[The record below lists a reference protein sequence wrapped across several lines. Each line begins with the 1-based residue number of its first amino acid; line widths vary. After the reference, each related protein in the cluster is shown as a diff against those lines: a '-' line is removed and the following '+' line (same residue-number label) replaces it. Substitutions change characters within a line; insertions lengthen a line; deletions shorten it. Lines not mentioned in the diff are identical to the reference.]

1 MAYGMAETLPLQAVK
16 VFDAVARHMNFT
28 KAADE
33 LNMTQSAVSYQIKLL
48 ESFIGAPLF
57 LRQARGVA
65 LSEHGQAV
73 APLVRRALN
82 DLNQAFQSAKDESA
96 NLLVIS
102 TMQSFASTWLAP
114 RIGNFQMA
122 NPDIAVRLDVSNH
135 LVDFERDRVDVGIR
149 TGKGDWPGLKSHL
162 LGGGNFTA
170 VCSPA
175 YYERIGKPKSPADLT
190 DCIFIG
196 PRDDWWP
203 IWFAAAGLKPPAAL
217 SRPGV
222 DVETQQIAAVLAVAG
237 HGLALVHP
245 GFVTEEIKDGKLIQ
259 PFALMASTGFSYFL
273 VYPRANRLPRKT
285 QLFRDWILAEA
296 GRLPPDGSDAKMTA
310 MP

>member
-1 MAYGMAETLPLQAVK
+1 MAETPPLQAVK

-33 LNMTQSAVSYQIKLL
+33 LNMTQSAVSYQVKLL

-57 LRQARGVA
+57 VRQARGVA
-65 LSEHGQAV
+65 LSEQGAQV
-73 APLVRRALN
+73 APLVRRALS
-82 DLNQAFQSAKDESA
+82 DLTQAFQSAKVETA

-102 TMQSFASTWLAP
+102 TMQTFASNWLAP

-122 NPDIAVRLDVSNH
+122 NPDIAVRLDVSSH
-135 LVDFERDRVDVGIR
+135 LVDFERDGVDVGIR
-149 TGKGDWPGLKSHL
+149 SGKGSWPGLESHL
-162 LGGGNFTA
+162 VGGGNFTA
-170 VCSPA
+170 VCNPA
-175 YYERIGKPKSPADLT
+175 YYERIGKPKSPADLA

-196 PRDDWWP
+196 PRDEWWP
-203 IWFAAAGLKPPAAL
+203 IWFAAAGLKAPAAL

-222 DVETQQIAAVLAVAG
+222 DVETQQMAAVLAVAG

-245 GFVTEEIKDGKLIQ
+245 GFVAEEIKAGKLIQ
-259 PFALMASTGFSYFL
+259 PFALMASTGFNYYL
-273 VYPRANRLPRKT
+273 VYPKTGRLPRKI

-296 GRLPPDGSDAKMTA
+296 GQAPSEFSLTR
-310 MP
+310 

>member
-1 MAYGMAETLPLQAVK
+1 MAETLPLQAVK
-16 VFDAVARHMNFT
+16 VFDAVARHLNFT

-33 LNMTQSAVSYQIKLL
+33 LNMTQSAVSYQVKLL

-82 DLNQAFQSAKDESA
+82 DLTQAFQSAKDESA

-122 NPDIAVRLDVSNH
+122 NPDIAVRLDISNH

-149 TGKGDWPGLKSHL
+149 TGKGDWPGLRSHL
-162 LGGGNFTA
+162 LGGGNFTL

-175 YYERIGKPKSPADLT
+175 YYERIGRPKSPADLT

-196 PRDDWWP
+196 PRDEWWP

-245 GFVTEEIKDGKLIQ
+245 GFVTEEVKAGKLIQ

-273 VYPRANRLPRKT
+273 VYRRVNRLPRKT

-296 GRLPPDGSDAKMTA
+296 GRHSPDGSQARTIA
-310 MP
+310 TP

>member
-1 MAYGMAETLPLQAVK
+1 MAEIPPLQAVK

-28 KAADE
+28 KAAEE
-33 LNMTQSAVSYQIKLL
+33 LNMTQSAVSYQVKLL

-57 LRQARGVA
+57 VRQARGVA
-65 LSEHGQAV
+65 LSGQGQAV

-82 DLNQAFQSAKDESA
+82 DLTQAFKSAKAETT

-102 TMQSFASTWLAP
+102 TMQTFASTWLAP
-114 RIGNFQMA
+114 RIGRFQMA

-135 LVDFERDRVDVGIR
+135 LVDFERDGVDAAIR
-149 TGKGDWPGLKSHL
+149 SGKGDWPGLKDHI
-162 LGGGNFTA
+162 LGGGNFT
-170 VCSPA
+170 VICSPA
-175 YYERIGKPKSPADLT
+175 YYERIGRPKSPADLD

-196 PRDDWWP
+196 PRDEWWP
-203 IWFAAAGLKPPAAL
+203 VWFAAAGLKPPASL

-222 DVETQQIAAVLAVAG
+222 DVETQQMAAVLAIAG

-245 GFVTEEIKDGKLIQ
+245 GFVAEEIKDGRLMQ
-259 PFALMASTGFSYFL
+259 PFALMASTGFNYYL
-273 VYPRANRLPRKT
+273 VYPHTNRLPRKT

-296 GRLPPDGSDAKMTA
+296 GHGSDEASIR
-310 MP
+310 

>member
-1 MAYGMAETLPLQAVK
+1 MTEAPPLQAVK
-16 VFDAVARHMNFT
+16 VFDAVARHLNFT

-33 LNMTQSAVSYQIKLL
+33 LNMTQSAVSYQVKLL
-48 ESFIGAPLF
+48 EGFIGAPLF
-57 LRQARGVA
+57 VRQARGVA
-65 LSEHGQAV
+65 LSEHGESV

-82 DLNQAFQSAKDESA
+82 DLTQAFQSAKAETAD
-96 NLLVIS
+96 LLVIS
-102 TMQSFASTWLAP
+102 TMQTFASNWLAP

-135 LVDFERDRVDVGIR
+135 LVDFERDRVDAAIR
-149 TGKGDWPGLKSHL
+149 SGKGGWPGLKDHL
-162 LGGGNFTA
+162 LGGGNFTI

-175 YYERIGKPKSPADLT
+175 YYERIGSPKTPADLS

-196 PRDDWWP
+196 PRDEWWP

-222 DVETQQIAAVLAVAG
+222 DVETQQMAAVLALAG

-245 GFVTEEIKDGKLIQ
+245 SFVAEEIKTGKLLQ
-259 PFALMASTGFSYFL
+259 PFALMASTGFNYYL
-273 VYPRANRLPRKT
+273 VYPETNRLPRKT

-296 GRLPPDGSDAKMTA
+296 GQTILTR
-310 MP
+310 

>member
-1 MAYGMAETLPLQAVK
+1 MAETLPLQAVK

-33 LNMTQSAVSYQIKLL
+33 LNMTQSAVSYQVKLL
-48 ESFIGAPLF
+48 EGFIGAPLF

-65 LSEHGQAV
+65 LSEHGQMV

-82 DLNQAFQSAKDESA
+82 DLTQAFQSAKAETA

-102 TMQSFASTWLAP
+102 TMQTFASTWLAP

-149 TGKGDWPGLKSHL
+149 SGKGDWPGLKCHF
-162 LGGGNFTA
+162 LGGGAFTA

-175 YYERIGKPKSPADLT
+175 YYERIGKPKSPADLS
-190 DCIFIG
+190 DCIFIA
-196 PRDDWWP
+196 PRDEEWP
-203 IWFAAAGLKPPAAL
+203 VWFAAGGIKPPAAL
-217 SRPGV
+217 GRPGV
-222 DVETQQIAAVLAVAG
+222 DVETQQMAVVLAIAG
-237 HGLALVHP
+237 HGLALAHP
-245 GFVTEEIKDGKLIQ
+245 GFVAEEIKAGKLIQ
-259 PFALMASTGFSYFL
+259 PFALTASTGISYFL
-273 VYPRANRLPRKT
+273 VYPRTNRLPRKT

-296 GRLPPDGSDAKMTA
+296 GQLSAEA
-310 MP
+310 

>member
-1 MAYGMAETLPLQAVK
+1 MAESPPLQAVK

-82 DLNQAFQSAKDESA
+82 DLNQAFQSAKSETA
-96 NLLVIS
+96 HLLVIS

-149 TGKGDWPGLKSHL
+149 TGKGDWPGLTCHL

-196 PRDDWWP
+196 PRDEWWP

-245 GFVTEEIKDGKLIQ
+245 GFVTEEIKTGKLVQ
-259 PFALMASTGFSYFL
+259 PFPLIASTGFSYFL

-285 QLFRDWILAEA
+285 QLFRDWILSEA
-296 GRLPPDGSDAKMTA
+296 GQLSPETLGVPKVTT
-310 MP
+310 P

>member
-1 MAYGMAETLPLQAVK
+1 MAEIPPLQAVR

-33 LNMTQSAVSYQIKLL
+33 LNMTQSAVSYQVKLL

-57 LRQARGVA
+57 VRQARGVA
-65 LSEHGQAV
+65 LSEQGETV
-73 APLVRRALN
+73 APLVRRALG
-82 DLNQAFQSAKDESA
+82 DLTQAFQSAKVETA

-102 TMQSFASTWLAP
+102 TMQTFASTWLAP

-122 NPDIAVRLDVSNH
+122 NPDIAVRLDISNH
-135 LVDFERDRVDVGIR
+135 LIDFVRDGVDVAIR
-149 TGKGDWPGLKSHL
+149 SGKGNWPGLTHHV
-162 LGGGNFTA
+162 LGGGNFTV
-170 VCSPA
+170 VCSPL
-175 YYERIGKPKSPADLT
+175 YYERIGSPQSPAGLT

-196 PRDDWWP
+196 PRDEWWP
-203 IWFAAAGLKPPAAL
+203 MWFAAAGLKPPAAL

-222 DVETQQIAAVLAVAG
+222 DVETQQMAAVLAVAG

-245 GFVTEEIKDGKLIQ
+245 GFVAEEIKAGKLIQ
-259 PFALMASTGFSYFL
+259 PFDVMAASGFNYYL
-273 VYPRANRLPRKT
+273 VYPQTNRLPRKT

-296 GRLPPDGSDAKMTA
+296 GQVLEGTGA
-310 MP
+310 